1 MKRTL
6 FLALIAVSAIV
17 MAPLAS
23 ADRHEQFSGPTS
35 STELLT
41 VDTTAC
47 PDFVTAPQPY
57 PVRGLGNFEMNA
69 TWKGTW
75 VREPG
80 FFTDVRGRMK
90 GDGVDVN
97 TGLTYSLEGKFA
109 EDVFVQDLLGRGD
122 FTITRS
128 DGARM
133 AFSAVFQESGAGS
146 PALIYLSDVVCTAPT
161 HA

>member
-90 GDGVDVN
+90 GDGVDS
-97 TGLTYSLEGKFA
+97 TPGS
-109 EDVFVQDLLGRGD
+109 R
-122 FTITRS
+122 TRS
-128 DGARM
+128 KGSSRRM
-133 AFSAVFQESGAGS
+133 CLSRTSSVAATSRLPEATAHGWRSPRFSRS
-146 PALIYLSDVVCTAPT
+146 PAPDRR
-161 HA
+161 H